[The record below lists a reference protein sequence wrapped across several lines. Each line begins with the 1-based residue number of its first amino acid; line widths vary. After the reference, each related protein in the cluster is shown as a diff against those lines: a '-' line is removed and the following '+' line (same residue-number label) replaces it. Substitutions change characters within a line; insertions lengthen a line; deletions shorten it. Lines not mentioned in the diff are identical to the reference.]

1 MLSADAGSYDV
12 IVVGGGPGGTA
23 AAIAAA
29 RLPLRRPQGPLRIL
43 MLERTSY
50 PRAKV
55 CGEFVSPEAL
65 EVLPSL
71 LPGCSALLHDAPRIV
86 QVRLVAEGQIV
97 TFPVHPAAASIPRWK
112 LDHALWRAAASA
124 GVDCRERVE
133 VRRVDRLD
141 TRFVVSTAAGA
152 FVGRSVIDASG
163 RWSRLRFGHENS
175 RKHLRDQ
182 TRWIG
187 LKSHFL
193 AAQETNE
200 NCGAAAGITDLYFF
214 AGGYCGVQ
222 PVGSGQLNVCAMV
235 RSDCATCLPEVFK
248 LHPDLHQRSRNWAEA
263 TKPVAAAPL
272 IFSGVEAEREGML
285 CVGDAAAFIDPFVGD
300 GISLALR
307 SGILAAQALAPFWSG
322 EIVLAEALRRYV
334 HEHDRRFRRP
344 LRTAALARAFL
355 LAPAAIRRLALRAMQ
370 SPRFSRYLVRSTR

>member
-1 MLSADAGSYDV
+1 MLSTDADPYDL

-29 RLPLRRPQGPLRIL
+29 RLRLRRPEGPLRIL
-43 MLERTSY
+43 MLERTGY
-50 PRAKV
+50 PRPKV

-65 EVLPSL
+65 EVLPSI
-71 LPGCSALLHDAPRIV
+71 LPGYSALLQDAPSIV
-86 QVRLVAEGQIV
+86 MARLFAEGQIV
-97 TFPVHPAAASIPRWK
+97 TFPVHPAAASIPRWE

-133 VRRVDRLD
+133 VRRVDRLNS
-141 TRFVVSTAAGA
+141 RFAVSTAAGT

-163 RWSRLRFGHENS
+163 RWSRLRFCGENS
-175 RKHLRDQ
+175 RKYLRDQ
-182 TRWIG
+182 TTWIG
-187 LKSHFL
+187 LKAHFL
-193 AAQETNE
+193 AAREINE
-200 NCGAAAGITDLYFF
+200 NSGATAGVTDLYFF
-214 AGGYCGVQ
+214 VGGYCGVQ
-222 PVGSGQLNVCAMV
+222 PVGSGRLNVCAMV
-235 RSDCATCLPEVFK
+235 RANYATCLPEVFK

-272 IFSGVEAEREGML
+272 IFSRVEAEREGML
-285 CVGDAAAFIDPFVGD
+285 CVGDAAVFIDPFVGD

-322 EIVLAEALRRYV
+322 KIVLAEAARRYAR
-334 HEHDRRFRRP
+334 EHDRRFRRA
-344 LRTAALARAFL
+344 LRTAAWARTFL

-370 SPRFSRYLVRSTR
+370 SPRLGKYMVKSTR

>member
-1 MLSADAGSYDV
+1 MLSADSYDL
-12 IVVGGGPGGTA
+12 IIVGGGPGGTA

-29 RLPLRRPQGPLRIL
+29 RLPLRRREGPLRIL

-65 EVLPSL
+65 EVLRGL
-71 LPGCSALLHDAPRIV
+71 LPGCSALLHDAPHIV
-86 QVRLVAEGQIV
+86 KARLFADGQIA
-97 TFPVHPAAASIPRWK
+97 TFPVNPAAASIPRLE
-112 LDHALWRAAASA
+112 LDYALWRAAASA

-133 VRRVDRLD
+133 VRHVERLD
-141 TRFVVSTAAGA
+141 AHFAVSTATGT

-163 RWSRLRFGHENS
+163 RWSRLRLHLENS

-187 LKSHFL
+187 LKAHFT
-193 AAQETNE
+193 ASRETDE
-200 NCGAAAGITDLYFF
+200 DVGTIACATDLYFF

-222 PVGSGQLNVCAMV
+222 PVGPGRLNVCAMV
-235 RSDCATCLPEVFK
+235 RADYATCLAEVFK
-248 LHPDLHQRSRNWAEA
+248 LHPDLHERSRNWAEA

-272 IFSGVEAEREGML
+272 IFNEVEAEREGML
-285 CVGDAAAFIDPFVGD
+285 CVGDAATFIDPFVGD

-307 SGILAAQALAPFWSG
+307 SGILAAQTLAPFWSG
-322 EIVLAEALRRYV
+322 EITLAEALRRYV
-334 HEHDRRFRRP
+334 REHDRRFRRA
-344 LRTAALARAFL
+344 LRTAAWARAFL

-370 SPRFSRYLVRSTR
+370 SPRFSKYMVKSTR